1 MRLFSILLVLA
12 LFVSSCQNETSK
24 NTAAETQDEIQ
35 PTEEN
40 PYPNMKLPT
49 GRKNDEFDWQ
59 AHRGGRGLLP
69 ENTFQAF
76 VQAINTGV
84 TTLEMD
90 LVISKDSQVVVSHEP
105 WISSKI
111 CLDYNGNEIP
121 EDKELEMNIFQ
132 MNYGM
137 VKACDCGS
145 KGNPEFPEQK
155 KMKSSKP
162 LLKNIFEVCKSYSSK
177 SQKELPYFNLEIK
190 SRPDWVGV
198 FVPEPATFVK
208 LVLEVVNASGVKE
221 AVNIQSFDPEIL
233 KEVKSQDP
241 NMPVSLL
248 VDNAKGMEANLAT
261 LGFTPEFYSPHY
273 MLCTNEMVSSAHD
286 KGMKVI
292 PWTVNDQE
300 TMKQLKDMGV
310 DGIITDY
317 PNKKI

>member
-1 MRLFSILLVLA
+1 MRSFSILLIVA
-12 LFVSSCQNETSK
+12 LFMSSCQNESSE
-24 NTAAETQDEIQ
+24 TATNAEIEPQASA
-35 PTEEN
+35 EN
-40 PYPNMKLPT
+40 PYPNLKLPES
-49 GRKNDEFDWQ
+49 RDDKEFDWQ

-76 VQAINTGV
+76 LLAIREGV

-111 CLDYNGNEIP
+111 CLDYNGKEIP

-145 KGNPEFPEQK
+145 KGNPDFPEQK

-162 LLKNIFEVCKSYSSK
+162 LLKNIFEVSK
-177 SQKELPYFNLEIK
+177 AYTSQNNKALPYFNLEIK
-190 SRPDWVGV
+190 SKPDWVGV
-198 FVPEPATFVK
+198 YVPDNETFVK
-208 LVLEVVNASGVKE
+208 LVLEVVNNSGVKE
-221 AVNIQSFDPEIL
+221 AVNIQSFDAGIL
-233 KEVKSQDP
+233 KEVKKQDP

-248 VDNAKGMEANLAT
+248 VDNANGLESNLAS

-273 MLCTNEMVSSAHD
+273 LLCTNEMVTSAHD